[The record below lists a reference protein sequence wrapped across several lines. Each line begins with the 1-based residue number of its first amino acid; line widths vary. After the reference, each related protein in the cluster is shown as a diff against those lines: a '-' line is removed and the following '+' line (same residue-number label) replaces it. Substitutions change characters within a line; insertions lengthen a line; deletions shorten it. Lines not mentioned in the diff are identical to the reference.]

1 VTRSRARTTTN
12 PDATLAPNTGF
23 ALNVVVERAGHR
35 PRRIRRALLPPLS
48 VIVAVFILWQL
59 AVTLLHVNA
68 TILPGPR
75 LIAASTWNDRANIW
89 PAIATTSEESVLGL
103 LLAVIVAVITGITI
117 DWSRALRRSAYPII
131 VASQTLPIIALAPL
145 VVIYFG
151 FGLLPKIVLVGLFS
165 FFPITVGLVQGLG
178 SADVDAVNL
187 LRTMRATKWQL
198 LVRVRLPGALPQ
210 LFTGLK
216 ISVTYAFSAAIVAEY
231 VGATQG
237 LGVYINASSQA
248 APRRTDLVFG
258 ATLVTALLT
267 VALFVVVGL
276 IERLAMPWRSPDK
289 T

>member
-12 PDATLAPNTGF
+12 PDATLAPNTRF
-23 ALNVVVERAGHR
+23 APNVVKRSAHR
-35 PRRIRRALLPPLS
+35 PRRIRRALLAPLG
-48 VIVAVFILWQL
+48 VIVAVFVLWQL

-75 LIAASTWNDRANIW
+75 LIAASTWDDRANIW
-89 PAIATTSEESVLGL
+89 PAIITTSEESVLGL
-103 LLAVIVAVITGITI
+103 LLAVVVAVISAGAI

-151 FGLLPKIVLVGLFS
+151 FGLVPKIVLVALFS

-237 LGVYINASSQA
+237 LGVYINAASQA

-267 VALFVVVGL
+267 VALFVIVGL
-276 IERLAMPWRSPDK
+276 IERLAMPWRSPDE